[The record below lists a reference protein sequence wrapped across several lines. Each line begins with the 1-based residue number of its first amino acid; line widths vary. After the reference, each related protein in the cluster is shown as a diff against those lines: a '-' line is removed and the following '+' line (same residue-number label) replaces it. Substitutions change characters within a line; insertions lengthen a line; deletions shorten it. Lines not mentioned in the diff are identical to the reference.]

1 MDRRTGRRTKPFSI
15 PKTVRMANTAKK
27 YLKDGERRYVT
38 LKITEKQHDKE
49 PVFNQTS

>member
-27 YLKDGERRYVT
+27 YLKDGERRYVS
-38 LKITEKQHDKE
+38 L
-49 PVFNQTS
+49 NMN